1 MTEEKVSSPGSHWR
15 RRKWSSPIP
24 SDQAA
29 RQGNITRMAFDLLG
43 KDGAI
48 SFLNSELADLGGRP
62 LAIAT
67 ASAAGQARVLTAM
80 QNLAS
85 AGARI
90 DDADVAE

>member
-1 MTEEKVSSPGSHWR
+1 MTEEKISSPASHWR

-29 RQGNITRMAFDLLG
+29 RQGNITRMAFELLG

-48 SFLNSELADLGGRP
+48 SFLNSEFADLGGRP

-67 ASAAGQARVLTAM
+67 ASTAGQARVLTAM
-80 QNLAS
+80 QDLAS
-85 AGARI
+85 GGARI
-90 DDADVAE
+90 DDVVAAQ